1 MLKDEFDRLMKLFH
15 EASDAKAS
23 NLEEVFSQSLVFFE
37 HLKDQIANGSNEDK
51 REALR
56 MMSEMYAQMMAESKR
71 ISERSGMTEEQ
82 LMAFAENPGNFTPE
96 QWNAIQA
103 SKEKIVHAGQ
113 DLAKTIEK
121 IDKKEVAKA
130 PPHEKKP
137 HPKDKKSKKSDW
149 MRS

>member
-1 MLKDEFDRLMKLFH
+1 MLKNEFERLMKLFH
-15 EASDAKAS
+15 EASEGKVM

-37 HLKDQIANGSNEDK
+37 HLKEQIANGSHEDK

-56 MMSEMYAQMMAESKR
+56 MMSEMYTQMLNESKR

-82 LMAFAENPGNFTPE
+82 LLSFAENPSNFTPE
-96 QWNAIQA
+96 QWTAIQA

-121 IDKKEVAKA
+121 SNKIDV
-130 PPHEKKP
+130 PPSGEKKP